1 MIGYVTLG
9 SNDLDKAARFYD
21 ALLAELGATRFIE
34 MEGFIAWAVNPQTP
48 ALSVTAPHNGQHAT
62 AGNGVMVA
70 LAADTP
76 EKVDAVYRKAIE
88 LGGKCEGPSGPRGE
102 SFYAGYF
109 RDLEGNK
116 LNVFCMMQT
125 A

>member
-9 SNDLDKAARFYD
+9 TNHLHRAAEFYD
-21 ALLAELGATRFIE
+21 ALLAELGATRFME
-34 MEGFIAWAVNPQTP
+34 MKGFIAWAVNPQTP
-48 ALSVTAPHNGQHAT
+48 ALSLTAPYNGQAAT
-62 AGNGVMVA
+62 AGNGTMVA

-76 EKVDAVYRKAIE
+76 ATVDAVYRKAIE

-116 LNVFCMMQT
+116 LNVFCMMQS